1 MTITHNAAWGRLTLH
16 TRASKLLLGLG
27 FMALGLL
34 CLFGFSGKAFAHGY
48 IESPASRTLL
58 CQQGTN
64 KDCGAIQYEPQSVE
78 GIGDFPSSGPAD
90 GKIAGAGKYS
100 ELDAQSST
108 RWSKVNMKGGK
119 NTFTWKLTANHVTEG
134 WRYYITKIGWDPNK
148 PLTRDQLESKPFCTV
163 DGGNVK
169 PEMSVSH
176 TCIVPTDRTGY
187 YIILGVWEIGD
198 TVNAFYQAIDVN
210 LTQDGGTITPDPDPV
225 VLPSIP
231 ADALCTGHTESSITL
246 AWKAST
252 ASAGIK
258 NYEVS
263 RNGTL
268 VGTTT
273 LTSYTDNGLP
283 SNTTY
288 TYTIAAVD
296 NKGNRSG
303 ASAAVVA
310 STLPVSTPAPDTEA
324 PSRPTGLA
332 ASSVTESSVTMSWTA
347 STDNVGVAQYEVY
360 RNGKLLNTTTSRT
373 YTDSGLQAATAY
385 SYTVVALDAAGNRSA
400 ASAAWSVTTKAA
412 AATPPAGA
420 SAAWVSTKIY
430 AAGDKVTYNG
440 IEYTAGWWT
449 QGEQP
454 DVSDVWKAAAS
465 SAVPTW
471 NTTKAY
477 NAGDKVIYAGHTYQA
492 KWWTK
497 GETPGQADVWKLIG

>member
-1 MTITHNAAWGRLTLH
+1 MTITQQAAWEKLTFH
-16 TRASKLLLGLG
+16 TRASKLVFGFGLMVLGLA
-27 FMALGLL
+27 F
-34 CLFGFSGKAFAHGY
+34 LFGFSGKAFAHGY
-48 IESPASRTLL
+48 IESPTSRTLL

-176 TCIVPTDRTGY
+176 TCNVPTDRTGY

-210 LTQDGGTITPDPDPV
+210 LTQDGSTTTPDPEPV
-225 VLPSIP
+225 LLPTIP
-231 ADALCTGHTESSITL
+231 ADALCSGHTTSSITL
-246 AWKAST
+246 SWTASI

-263 RNGTL
+263 RNGTI

-273 LTSYTDNGLP
+273 QTAYTDNGLP
-283 SNTTY
+283 ANTTY
-288 TYTIAAVD
+288 TYTLVAVD
-296 NKGNRSG
+296 SKGNRSG
-303 ASAAVVA
+303 ASAPITA
-310 STLPVSTPAPDTEA
+310 STLPVSTPAPDTTA

-332 ASSVTESSVTMSWTA
+332 SSNVTESVVTLSWA
-347 STDNVGVAQYEVY
+347 AATDNIGVTQYEVY
-360 RNGKLLNTTTSRT
+360 RDGKLIGTTASRT

-385 SYTVVALDAAGNRSA
+385 SYTIVALDAANNRST
-400 ASAAWSVTTKAA
+400 ASAALSVTTKAA
-412 AATPPAGA
+412 TVTPPTGTT
-420 SAAWVSTKIY
+420 AAWDSSKIY
-430 AAGDKVTYNG
+430 LAGDKVTYNG
-440 IEYTAGWWT
+440 VEYTAGWWT

-465 SAVPTW
+465 SAVPAW
-471 NTTKAY
+471 NTSKAY
-477 NAGDKVIYAGHTYQA
+477 NAGDKVVYAGHTYQA

-497 GETPGQADVWKLIG
+497 GETPGKADVWKLIN